1 MSDNLARKQTGYAPA
16 SAQLPGVLQEIA
28 EAAGLRA
35 ALRLAAIYGGQTVY
49 IPGRIDEDHWLVHAV
64 GFEAAEKIC
73 EAFRLRGSGSKLLI
87 PMARRSLLNLAL
99 AKGCSIR
106 EAVAAFRV
114 HERTVW
120 RARRRMKERGEIA
133 AQNPQIDFFESD

>member
-1 MSDNLARKQTGYAPA
+1 MSDDLAHRQNGHAPF
-16 SAQLPGVLQEIA
+16 SAQLPGVLEEVA
-28 EAAGLRA
+28 ASAGLRA

-49 IPGRIDEDHWLVHAV
+49 IPGRVGADHWLVHAV
-64 GFEAAEKIC
+64 GLEAAEKIC
-73 EAFRLRGSGSKLLI
+73 DAFRLRGSGSKHLI
-87 PMARRSLLNLAL
+87 PLARKELLRLAL

-120 RARRRMKERGEIA
+120 RARRRMKASGEAAALDNQKDLFER
-133 AQNPQIDFFESD
+133 D